1 MKKKGWS
8 KIHSVFGFNNLA
20 LLVGLWFKLNPIMGG
35 TTSLRN
41 GRVRIKHGVCAIALS
56 ECHFLFCC
64 VEDFWPAV
72 DKPGCV
78 APKQEVIFM
87 QCNGTINM
95 LGYNVT

>member
-41 GRVRIKHGVCAIALS
+41 GRVRIKLVDFAIALC
-56 ECHFLFCC
+56 ECQFLFCY
-64 VEDFWPAV
+64 VEDFRPAHIV
-72 DKPGCV
+72 DR
-78 APKQEVIFM
+78 
-87 QCNGTINM
+87 
-95 LGYNVT
+95 LGSIAT